1 MKAEGSKENKWIQG
15 GMSFLLLLFII
26 SSAVVITLYFRPLY
40 YWDMDGLDIPARA
53 GMERQTV
60 KENYDVLVDYNLL
73 WHRGELEL
81 PDFSMSEEGRIHFQ
95 EVKGIFD
102 FFQIAWLVSLAGLVI
117 YWIRRRHFFGA
128 AYLRWAGRSALGIT
142 GALGLLALIGWERVF
157 VLFHQVFFRNDFW
170 IFDAST
176 DPVITILPDTFFLHG
191 ALLMVGLVLL
201 GGLLCLILGRR
212 KDNLLK

>member
-1 MKAEGSKENKWIQG
+1 M
-15 GMSFLLLLFII
+15 
-26 SSAVVITLYFRPLY
+26 
-40 YWDMDGLDIPARA
+40 
-53 GMERQTV
+53 

-81 PDFSMSEEGRIHFQ
+81 PDFPMSEEGRIHFR

-102 FFQIAWLVSLAGLVI
+102 FFQIAWLISLAGLVF
-117 YWIRRRHFFGA
+117 YWIRRRNFLGA
-128 AYLRWAGRSALGIT
+128 AYVRWAGWAALGIT

-201 GGLLCLILGRR
+201 GGILCLILGRR
-212 KDNLLK
+212 KVNLLK

>member
-1 MKAEGSKENKWIQG
+1 
-15 GMSFLLLLFII
+15 MSLLLLLFII

-73 WHRGELEL
+73 WHWEELEL
-81 PDFSMSEEGRIHFQ
+81 PDFSMSEEGRIHFR

-117 YWIRRRHFFGA
+117 YWIRRRYFFGA
-128 AYLRWAGRSALGIT
+128 AYLRWAGRAALGIT

-212 KDNLLK
+212 KDNLPDGK

>member
-1 MKAEGSKENKWIQG
+1 MKAEGGKKDKWIQG
-15 GMSFLLLLFII
+15 GMSLLLLLFLI

-81 PDFSMSEEGRIHFQ
+81 PDFSMSEEGRIHFR

-102 FFQIAWLVSLAGLVI
+102 FFQIAWLISLAGLAI
-117 YWIRRRHFFGA
+117 YWLCRRHFCGA
-128 AYLRWAGRSALGIT
+128 AYVRWAGFGALGIT
-142 GALGLLALIGWERVF
+142 GALSLLALIGWERVF

-201 GGLLCLILGRR
+201 GGILCLLLGRR
-212 KDNLLK
+212 KVNLLK